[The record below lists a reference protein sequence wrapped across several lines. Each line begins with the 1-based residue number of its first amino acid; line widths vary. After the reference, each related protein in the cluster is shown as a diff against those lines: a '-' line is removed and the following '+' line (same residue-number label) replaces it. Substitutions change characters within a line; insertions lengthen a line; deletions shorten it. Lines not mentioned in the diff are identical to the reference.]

1 MKDRFPTEFA
11 RFFEKASVHQKLSD
25 GEALFH
31 QDDPGD
37 AAYFLRSGT
46 LEVSVMSED
55 GRRLPL
61 ARIEA
66 GRIVGEIALFTD
78 VPRTATVTAVGA
90 CLLDRV
96 GRAQLLEEINRNPGL
111 SADLLDMAG
120 RRLAAANERLEDHI
134 FHPLPTRLARHLLAL
149 HGQAQKGAPVMVS
162 QTDLADHLG
171 VTREAV
177 SKCLGIW
184 KRRGWIRTGRERIWI
199 DNADGLAG
207 ELLEASDFDR

>member
-1 MKDRFPTEFA
+1 MQDRFPTEFA
-11 RFFEKASVHQKLSD
+11 RFFEKVSVHQRLSD

-61 ARIEA
+61 ARIEE

-78 VPRTATVTAVGA
+78 VPRTATVTAVGP
-90 CLLDRV
+90 CVLDRV
-96 GRAQLLEEINRNPGL
+96 GRNQLLEEIARNPALAG
-111 SADLLDMAG
+111 DLLDMAG

-134 FHPLPTRLARHLLAL
+134 FHPLPNRLARHLLGL
-149 HGQAQKGAPVMVS
+149 HQRAAKGDPIFVS

-177 SKCLGIW
+177 SKCLGTW
-184 KRRGWIRTGRERIWI
+184 KRSGWIRTGRERLWI
-199 DNADGLAG
+199 DRPEDLKREILADNG
-207 ELLEASDFDR
+207 FDG